1 MAYPRLPTNSPSPE
15 PGCKPGIR
23 PPPCPRCGGPAWWNG
38 SRVVAQFYADAD
50 GVVSRAVDVVRLRAE
65 CSDPACPHGSWTL
78 YEPQGYPHRTF
89 TLEVAVSAVAELTA
103 DPTAML
109 TSVAQ
114 RCQCDRRTVGRMI
127 KWVRSLGEPQVL
139 AGLCARIDPLG
150 LPPPFFPGL
159 GRLALVGHLVFLL
172 EHLARLLR
180 NQGVPLERGSGLA
193 TILRY
198 QFDRF
203 RAVSY
208 LTRASPPLHVA
219 LGSVGT

>member
-1 MAYPRLPTNSPSPE
+1 M
-15 PGCKPGIR
+15 
-23 PPPCPRCGGPAWWNG
+23 
-38 SRVVAQFYADAD
+38 VAQFYVDAE

-65 CSDPACPHGSWTL
+65 CSDPHGRADPEL
-78 YEPQGYPHRTF
+78 NAIVPDEPNVPYDIKGIIQRVVDDGHF
-89 TLEVAVSAVAELTA
+89 FEVHEHFAKNLVVGVSAVAELAA
-103 DPTAML
+103 DPTATL

-127 KWVRSLGEPQVL
+127 KWVRGLGDPQVL
-139 AGLCARIDPLG
+139 TGLCARIDPSG
-150 LPPPFFPGL
+150 LPPPFFSGL
-159 GRLALVGHLVFLL
+159 ERLALVGHLVFLL

-193 TILRY
+193 AILRY

-208 LTRASPPLHVA
+208 LTRASPPLRVV
-219 LGSVGT
+219 LGSVRT